1 MAIKDIVKGICS
13 TSRCKYD
20 VYTKDRTDELLGTK
34 ANANVT
40 VVKTTETDLNDYKET
55 GTYYFTS
62 SVIPTNIPVG
72 VNGWLIVMNSGG
84 GAIKQMWYRCGTAGS
99 NDYHTYVRTYV
110 NDIWSE
116 WKRFVTEDDV
126 NGVTLWEG
134 NEILSS
140 KGIALSQAIT
150 NFETIRIYY
159 GISNKYNSVDVP
171 ITSSTTS
178 AIVSLQDFDILDAGN
193 GTTLTGFSFYFYY
206 AKAKLESKKL
216 SVTTP
221 TSYPSENQ
229 YGAIRVTDK
238 NAITCESGNSIKVY
252 KVVGYKY

>member
-1 MAIKDIVKGICS
+1 MKFLRDKAHCKHESYTKEEIDNKLGAKAN
-13 TSRCKYD
+13 TSD
-20 VYTKDRTDELLGTK
+20 VYAKEKTYSQEEL
-34 ANANVT
+34 NN
-40 VVKTTETDLNDYKET
+40 
-55 GTYYFTS
+55 
-62 SVIPTNIPVG
+62 
-72 VNGWLIVMNSGG
+72 LI
-84 GAIKQMWYRCGTAGS
+84 
-99 NDYHTYVRTYV
+99 
-110 NDIWSE
+110 
-116 WKRFVTEDDV
+116 
-126 NGVTLWEG
+126 NGVVLWEG
-134 NEILSS
+134 NETLSS
-140 KGIALSQAIT
+140 NGVALSQAIT
-150 NFETIRIYY
+150 NFKTIRIYY
-159 GISNKYNSVDVP
+159 GTSNKYNSVDVP